1 MSSTCREFGRSF
13 KSACQNLSNLCVTLW
28 VCAGMCHCLS
38 TTILMLISADT
49 CDTGSICPSTA
60 LCIPGNPIPSCIC
73 KYGYS
78 GDGKNCTSEFILTC
92 NVIIYLYIYV
102 IITKKYV
109 EIVVVHLIKP
119 YLLPTEASVLF
130 LLCLRPILSYF
141 RHQ

>member
-60 LCIPGNPIPSCIC
+60 LCIPGNPIPSCVC

-78 GDGKNCTSEFILTC
+78 GDGKNCTSEFIFIC
-92 NVIIYLYIYV
+92 NNLFVYLRYPD
-102 IITKKYV
+102 KNNNL
-109 EIVVVHLIKP
+109 ENVVVPLIKL